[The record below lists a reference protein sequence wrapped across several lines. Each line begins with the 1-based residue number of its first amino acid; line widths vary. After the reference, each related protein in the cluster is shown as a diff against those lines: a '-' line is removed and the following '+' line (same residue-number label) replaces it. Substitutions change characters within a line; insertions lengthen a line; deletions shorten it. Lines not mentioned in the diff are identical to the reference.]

1 MGKKTIVVNVLSPS
15 SLKAAQQQL
24 VAFQRRFE
32 ERKSLFLLRLA
43 EIGVETAREKFTAAL
58 AQYDGNQT
66 PIEVDYAIEGNTVVI
81 TANGDTVAFLEFGAG
96 VTHKAYSMQVP
107 PGISDRGEYDKGY
120 GKRKQWGF
128 YPDGDPKQ
136 KAVLTTGNDPAEAM
150 TGALT
155 KIAEVCADIARE
167 VFGSD

>member
-1 MGKKTIVVNVLSPS
+1 MGKKTIVVNVFSPS
-15 SLKAAQQQL
+15 SLKSAHQQL

-58 AQYDGNQT
+58 AQYDGDQT
-66 PIEVDYAIEGNTVVI
+66 PIEVDYSIDGNTVVI

-107 PGISDRGEYDKGY
+107 PGISGRGEY
-120 GKRKQWGF
+120 GKRKGGQRIWGF
-128 YPDGDPKQ
+128 YPDGDPGQ
-136 KAVLTTGNDPAEAM
+136 GVVFTSGNDPAEAM

-167 VFGSD
+167 VFASD